1 MMQPSKLLPLQSRSA
16 SESRRS
22 HRSLLALPVLFKVL
36 ITNSVVILVGATL
49 GTYLA
54 TRIHQP
60 NGPAIL
66 IGFITAGWLIS
77 VLINFVLLKIAFH
90 PLTQLRETMQ
100 RIQAGSPELRAP
112 LTGQDPEAD
121 QLAEAFNT
129 MLETLAE
136 AARSRA
142 TQILTAQEQERK
154 RIARELH
161 DETSQVLTSLLISLK
176 VLEEGLASAE
186 ARVRVEET
194 RSLVHQT
201 LRAIRNLSIDLRPSA
216 LDDLGLL
223 PALRW
228 YIKEYQQK
236 CQIEVEFVATNF
248 KERLPSELETS
259 LYRIVQEALTNTAKY
274 AKATRV
280 RISVVEEQ
288 GSVSATICDNGQ
300 GFDAQTILKLPW
312 QERGLGLAGM
322 HERAALLD
330 GSLIITTE
338 PGGGTTIE
346 ARLPLT
352 RAATDDSADT
362 MAHLLNGAKHTVS
375 ASLQVN
381 SGQETRD

>member
-1 MMQPSKLLPLQSRSA
+1 MRSR
-16 SESRRS
+16 
-22 HRSLLALPVLFKVL
+22 RSLLALPVLFKVL
-36 ITNSVVILVGATL
+36 IANSVVILVGATL

-54 TRIHQP
+54 TRIQQP

-66 IGFITAGWLIS
+66 IGFITIGWLVS

-90 PLTQLRETMQ
+90 PLTQLRETMK
-100 RIQAGSPELRAP
+100 RIQAGNPSLRAP

-129 MLETLAE
+129 MLETLAD
-136 AARSRA
+136 AARTRA

-176 VLEEGLASAE
+176 VLEEAISSEE
-186 ARVRVEET
+186 ARQRVEET

-236 CQIEVEFVATNF
+236 CQIEVEFSASNF
-248 KERLPSELETS
+248 KERLPSELETA

-280 RISVVEEQ
+280 QISVVEEP
-288 GSVSATICDNGQ
+288 GSVKATITDNGQ
-300 GFDAQTILKLPW
+300 GFDAQTVLKLPW

-338 PGGGTTIE
+338 PGKGTTIE
-346 ARLPLT
+346 ARIPLVRSVT
-352 RAATDDSADT
+352 DEAADKTTHHLSSVEPAASAPSQIT
-362 MAHLLNGAKHTVS
+362 
-375 ASLQVN
+375 
-381 SGQETRD
+381 SGQETRE